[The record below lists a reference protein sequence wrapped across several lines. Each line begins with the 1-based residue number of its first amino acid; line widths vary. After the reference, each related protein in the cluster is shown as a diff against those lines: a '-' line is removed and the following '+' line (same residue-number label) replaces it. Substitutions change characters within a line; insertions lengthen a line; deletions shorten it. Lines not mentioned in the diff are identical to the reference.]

1 MAVDL
6 QGPPQ
11 PGPFVRIVGIGIDLM
26 MTVNDEDDLLILAL
40 AVRIANK
47 RRFGKNSNGRRSGE
61 PKMLQR
67 R

>member
-47 RRFGKNSNGRRSGE
+47 RRFGKNSNGRQSGE
-61 PKMLQR
+61 H
-67 R
+67 

>member
-47 RRFGKNSNGRRSGE
+47 RRFGKNSNGRKGSE
-61 PKMLQR
+61 QYN
-67 R
+67 